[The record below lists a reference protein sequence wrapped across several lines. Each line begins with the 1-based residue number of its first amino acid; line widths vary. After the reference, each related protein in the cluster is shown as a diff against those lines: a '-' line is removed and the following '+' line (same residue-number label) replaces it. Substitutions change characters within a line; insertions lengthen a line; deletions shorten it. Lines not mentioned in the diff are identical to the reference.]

1 VKRWIISLF
10 TFLSGFFYILEF
22 VLPSHT
28 HMGKALQEAKPHVG
42 EAIMV
47 IAAFAVGLGVI
58 GVCRH
63 HLRKLFLR
71 QKGWHNSL
79 ALLLSMFGMAL
90 FKIWEKY
97 DPPELA
103 TRLHDL
109 LFLDLYNQLTITVF
123 SLLAFYVAS
132 AAYRAFRVRSVDAGL
147 MMITALVVMLGQI
160 PLGDRLAEW
169 LRLPW
174 TLTEARLWI
183 MSVINMAGQ
192 RVILL
197 GAYVGSLAFGIRV
210 LLGLNRDTILEKDG

>member
-1 VKRWIISLF
+1 MRRWIITFF
-10 TFLSGFFYILEF
+10 TFVAGLFYILEF
-22 VLPSHT
+22 VLPSKT
-28 HMGKALQEAKPHVG
+28 STGRALHAAKPYVG

-47 IAAFAVGLGVI
+47 IGAFAVGLGVI

-63 HLRKLFLR
+63 HLRKVMLR
-71 QKGWHNSL
+71 QKGWYNSV
-79 ALLLSMFGMAL
+79 ALLASMFAMAT

-103 TRLHDL
+103 RRLHDL
-109 LFLDLYNQLTITVF
+109 LFLDMYNQLTVTVF

-132 AAYRAFRVRSVDAGL
+132 AAYRAFRVRTVEAGL
-147 MMITALVVMLGQI
+147 MMITAIVVMLGQI
-160 PLGDRLAEW
+160 PLGDRFAKFLQ
-169 LRLPW
+169 LPW
-174 TLTEARLWI
+174 TFTEARLWV

-210 LLGLNRDTILEKDG
+210 LLGLNKDTLLEKNP